1 MTTRITDRDWELL
14 SAYLDGELNA
24 RDKARLEGRLQ
35 ASTDLHAALNDLRRT
50 RALLRAQ
57 PRLRAPRNF
66 TLTAESAGIRSSS
79 RPAPRLSPIFGM
91 VSAFASFLLV
101 AVVLSELVVK
111 SPTMSARQISAAPT
125 TYSEVQN
132 VETLAVEAAAGAAEA
147 PAVEEGAQAPPAP
160 QQLPADAQ
168 KSVQTEAPMD
178 LAMKT
183 APLEAAP
190 GAGSAYPY
198 PAPEMLIQQSAAM
211 TGTLMQTE
219 AVVAE
224 ATPIAAAQPADI
236 DQSANQAAVET
247 GSQAQP
253 VQKQTFWNAWRLAE
267 LLLLILVVAAA
278 TAALRLRRAGN

>member
-1 MTTRITDRDWELL
+1 MTTRITDRDWESL

-24 RDKARLEGRLQ
+24 RDKARLENRLQ
-35 ASTDLHAALNDLRRT
+35 TSTDLRSALDDLQHT

-66 TLTAESAGIRSSS
+66 TLTAASAGIRSSS

-91 VSAFASFLLV
+91 VSAFASFLLI

-125 TYSEVQN
+125 TFSEVQN
-132 VETLAVEAAAGAAEA
+132 VETLAVEAAAGAAGA
-147 PAVEEGAQAPPAP
+147 PAMEEGAQAPTALQQPPAYS
-160 QQLPADAQ
+160 QESA
-168 KSVQTEAPMD
+168 QTEAPMD
-178 LAMKT
+178 LAMKA

-190 GAGSAYPY
+190 AADSAYPY
-198 PAPEMLIQQSAAM
+198 PAPEVLMQRSA
-211 TGTLMQTE
+211 TLTETVMQTE

-224 ATPIAAAQPADI
+224 ATPIAAAPPADI
-236 DQSANQAAVET
+236 DQSAVET
-247 GSQAQP
+247 GSQAPP
-253 VQKQTFWNAWRLAE
+253 VQEQTFWNAWRLAE

-278 TAALRLRRAGN
+278 AASLRLRRAGN

>member
-24 RDKARLEGRLQ
+24 RDRARLENRLQ
-35 ASTDLHAALNDLRRT
+35 TSTDLRSALDDLQRT
-50 RALLRAQ
+50 RALLRTQ

-125 TYSEVQN
+125 TFSEVQN
-132 VETLAVEAAAGAAEA
+132 VETLAVEAAAGAAGA
-147 PAVEEGAQAPPAP
+147 PAVEEGAQAPPAL
-160 QQLPADAQ
+160 QQSPADAQ
-168 KSVQTEAPMD
+168 ESAQTEAPMD
-178 LAMKT
+178 LAMKA

-190 GAGSAYPY
+190 AANSAYPY
-198 PAPEMLIQQSAAM
+198 PAPEMLIQRSAAM

-224 ATPIAAAQPADI
+224 ATPIAAAPPSDI
-236 DQSANQAAVET
+236 DQFANQAAVET
-247 GSQAQP
+247 GSQAPP
-253 VQKQTFWNAWRLAE
+253 VQVQTFWNAWRLAE
-267 LLLLILVVAAA
+267 ILLLILVVAAT